1 MQSDTLR
8 PALAAGL
15 CIAALGLGAATL
27 SNAVVVE
34 SNPMAMPGGG
44 IDPPWS
50 TTAAFVAVGVLFALL
65 ALAVYAVNGGG
76 IGDKRWALKGIPV
89 LVGIIALIIVVN
101 HLWLTALQPPE
112 GFPMPTGNESGGG
125 GGGGGNVSPGG
136 GGGPGDPV
144 GSGNM
149 LVTIALFGAVLVGV
163 VAVFGAEYIP
173 WQRDDDTTRAE
184 VAEEASDDDES
195 IGEAAGRAADR
206 IESAEDSAENEVY
219 RAWREMAES
228 VDVGNPRTSTP
239 AEFAA
244 AAADAGLDRDRVA
257 ELTELFEAVRYGDRP
272 VTEEREERAVAALRE
287 IEREH
292 GGDER

>member
-1 MQSDTLR
+1 MRSDTLR
-8 PALAAGL
+8 PVLAAGL

-34 SNPMAMPGGG
+34 SNPMATSGAG
-44 IDPPWS
+44 IDLPWS
-50 TTAAFVAVGVLFALL
+50 TTAAYVAVGILFALL
-65 ALAVYAVNGGG
+65 ALSVYAVNGGG

-89 LVGIIALIIVVN
+89 LAGIIALIIVVN
-101 HLWLTALQPPE
+101 HALAITLQPPE
-112 GFPMPTGNESGGG
+112 GFAMPTGNESAG
-125 GGGGGNVSPGG
+125 GGGGGNSSSGG
-136 GGGPGDPV
+136 GGSGGEPA

-149 LVTIALFGAVLVGV
+149 FVTIALFGAVLIGLI
-163 VAVFGAEYIP
+163 AVFGAEYIP
-173 WQRDDDTTRAE
+173 WQREDDTSRAE
-184 VAEEASDDDES
+184 VAEAVSDDES

-206 IESAEDSAENEVY
+206 IEAAEESAANEVY

-244 AAADAGLDRDRVA
+244 AAVDSGLDRDRVA

-272 VTEEREERAVAALRE
+272 VTDEREERAVAALRE

-292 GGDER
+292 GGKRQ

>member
-1 MQSDTLR
+1 M
-8 PALAAGL
+8 LAAGL

-34 SNPMAMPGGG
+34 SNPMATPGAG
-44 IDPPWS
+44 IDLPWS
-50 TTAAFVAVGVLFALL
+50 TTASYVAVGILFAAL
-65 ALAVYAVNGGG
+65 ALSVYAVNGGG

-112 GFPMPTGNESGGG
+112 GYPIPTGNESAGAGGGGNSSSGGG
-125 GGGGGNVSPGG
+125 GGGE
-136 GGGPGDPV
+136 PV

-149 LVTIALFGAVLVGV
+149 FVTVALFGAVLVGL

-173 WQRDDDTTRAE
+173 WEREDDTTRAE
-184 VAEEASDDDES
+184 VAEEASDDES
-195 IGEAAGRAADR
+195 ISEAAGRAADR
-206 IESAEDSAENEVY
+206 IEAAEDSAANEVY

-228 VDVGNPRTSTP
+228 VDVGDPQTSTP

-244 AAADAGLDRDRVA
+244 VAVDAGLDRDRVA

-272 VTEEREERAVAALRE
+272 VTEEREQRAVAALRE

>member
-1 MQSDTLR
+1 MRSDTLR

-34 SNPMAMPGGG
+34 SNPVATPGGG
-44 IDPPWS
+44 IELPWS
-50 TTAAFVAVGVLFALL
+50 TTASYVAVGILLALL
-65 ALAVYAVNGGG
+65 VLAVYAVNGGG
-76 IGDKRWALKGIPV
+76 VGDKRWALKGVPV

-125 GGGGGNVSPGG
+125 GGGGGNNSSGG
-136 GGGPGDPV
+136 GEFGESVGG
-144 GSGNM
+144 GNM
-149 LVTIALFGAVLVGV
+149 FVTIALFGAVLVGL

-173 WQRDDDTTRAE
+173 WQREDDTKRAE
-184 VAEEASDDDES
+184 VAEEASDDES

-244 AAADAGLDRDRVA
+244 AAVDAGLDRGRVA

-272 VTEEREERAVAALRE
+272 VTEEREQRAVAALRE

>member
-1 MQSDTLR
+1 MRSDTLR

-34 SNPMAMPGGG
+34 SNPMAMSGGG
-44 IDPPWS
+44 IDLPWS
-50 TTAAFVAVGVLFALL
+50 TAAAYVAVVVLFALL
-65 ALAVYAVNGGG
+65 SLAVYAINGGG

-89 LVGIIALIIVVN
+89 FVGIIALIIVVN
-101 HLWLTALQPPE
+101 HAIFGSFQPPE
-112 GFPMPTGNESGGG
+112 GVAIPSPNESAVSGGG
-125 GGGGGNVSPGG
+125 GNSSSGGGSGG
-136 GGGPGDPV
+136 GPV

-149 LVTIALFGAVLVGV
+149 FVTVGLFGAVLVGLI
-163 VAVFGAEYIP
+163 AVFGAEYIP
-173 WQRDDDTTRAE
+173 WQREDDTTHAE
-184 VAEEASDDDES
+184 AAEEASDADES

-206 IESAEDSAENEVY
+206 IEAAEDSAENEVY

-272 VTEEREERAVAALRE
+272 VTEEREQRAVAALRE

-292 GGDER
+292 GGDEQ